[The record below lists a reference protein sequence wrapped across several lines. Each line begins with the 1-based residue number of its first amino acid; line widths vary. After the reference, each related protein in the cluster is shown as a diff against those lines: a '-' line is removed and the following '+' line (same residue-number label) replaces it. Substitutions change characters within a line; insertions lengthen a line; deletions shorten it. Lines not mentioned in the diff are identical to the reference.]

1 MFTITYNFV
10 PAQLL
15 LRPKPVEKP
24 LTEPETQVDE
34 ATEPETRLWR
44 LTSKAAAQP
53 KLAKLELLTLLLF
66 LTVAAS
72 SIVISVQELSR
83 LTNSDAIEH
92 VAAKALQV
100 SE

>member
-1 MFTITYNFV
+1 MFTITYNCA

-15 LRPKPVEKP
+15 VRPKPVEKP
-24 LTEPETQVDE
+24 LTKPETQVDE
-34 ATEPETRLWR
+34 ATEPETQLWR
-44 LTSKAAAQP
+44 VTSKAAQP
-53 KLAKLELLTLLLF
+53 KLVKLELLTLLLF
-66 LTVAAS
+66 LIVAAW
-72 SIVISVQELSR
+72 SIGISVQELSR

>member
-1 MFTITYNFV
+1 MFTITYNFA

-34 ATEPETRLWR
+34 ATEPETQLWR
-44 LTSKAAAQP
+44 LTSKAAEP

-66 LTVAAS
+66 LTVAAG
-72 SIVISVQELSR
+72 SIVVSVQELSR

-92 VAAKALQV
+92 AAAKALQV

>member
-1 MFTITYNFV
+1 MFTITYNFA

-24 LTEPETQVDE
+24 SAKPETQVDE

-44 LTSKAAAQP
+44 LTSKAAQP
-53 KLAKLELLTLLLF
+53 KLGKVELLTLLLF
-66 LTVAAS
+66 LTVAATS
-72 SIVISVQELSR
+72 VVISVQELSR

>member
-1 MFTITYNFV
+1 MFTTTYNFA

-44 LTSKAAAQP
+44 LTSKAAQP
-53 KLAKLELLTLLLF
+53 QLVKLELLTLLLF
-66 LTVAAS
+66 LIVAAC

-92 VAAKALQV
+92 VAAKALPV

>member
-1 MFTITYNFV
+1 MFTITCNFV

-15 LRPKPVEKP
+15 LRPLPVEKP
-24 LTEPETQVDE
+24 STEPETQVDE

-44 LTSKAAAQP
+44 LTSKAAQP
-53 KLAKLELLTLLLF
+53 KPAKLELLTLLLF
-66 LTVAAS
+66 LTIAAW

>member
-1 MFTITYNFV
+1 MFTITYNFA

-15 LRPKPVEKP
+15 LRPKPEEKP
-24 LTEPETQVDE
+24 LTKPETQVDE

-44 LTSKAAAQP
+44 LTSKAAQP
-53 KLAKLELLTLLLF
+53 KLGKVELLTLLLF
-66 LTVAAS
+66 LTVAATS
-72 SIVISVQELSR
+72 VVISVQELSR

-92 VAAKALQV
+92 VAAKALPV